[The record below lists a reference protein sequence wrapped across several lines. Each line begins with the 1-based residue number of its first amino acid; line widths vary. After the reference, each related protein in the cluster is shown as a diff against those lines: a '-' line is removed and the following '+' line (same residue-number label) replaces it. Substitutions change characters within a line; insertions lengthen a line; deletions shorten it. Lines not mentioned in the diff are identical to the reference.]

1 MASEASTSYSTLRC
15 RLRKDSPVVRCMYI
29 RETAGDAGGAG
40 SKGRRLYVAGI
51 PAALHEA
58 ALLDFFGRFGE
69 VERIAL
75 HASGL
80 SAIVEFAESSGRRM
94 ALRRAAKGEVLDVNL
109 QAPAGACGL
118 KGMQRRRTFR
128 CLVCSARATY
138 PILSEPNSHT
148 FHHARCLQA
157 GSRRRSRRTQ
167 ATRLSSK
174 SWTSGPRPLRR
185 KRLPSGR
192 PRWRPWRAMAGRWCA
207 AAAGRTWLPAR
218 ARPWPAFQE
227 RQPRRSSGARIA
239 RPLTTFTSF
248 SSAKRRPR
256 VRGWAWDVHS
266 VALKDFQRRANGSR
280 GACIGGHFVLTWCF
294 PSCRPSQLAR
304 QV

>member
-118 KGMQRRRTFR
+118 KGWIEAEKQ
-128 CLVCSARATY
+128 AHPGNAT
-138 PILSEPNSHT
+138 
-148 FHHARCLQA
+148 LQQELDEWTEAFEAEEAAKRQAALAAVA
-157 GSRRRSRRTQ
+157 GDGWTVVRRSRGKNV
-167 ATRLSSK
+167 ASSK
-174 SWTSGPRPLRR
+174 GSAVASISG
-185 KRLPSGR
+185 
-192 PRWRPWRAMAGRWCA
+192 A
-207 AAAGRTWLPAR
+207 AAKKIERRQDRKTFDDFYQFQQREEKTKDLLSLR
-218 ARPWPAFQE
+218 AKFE
-227 RQPRRSSGARIA
+227 EDKKRIA
-239 RPLTTFTSF
+239 ELRT
-248 SSAKRRPR
+248 ARRFKPY
-256 VRGWAWDVHS
+256 
-266 VALKDFQRRANGSR
+266 
-280 GACIGGHFVLTWCF
+280 
-294 PSCRPSQLAR
+294 
-304 QV
+304 